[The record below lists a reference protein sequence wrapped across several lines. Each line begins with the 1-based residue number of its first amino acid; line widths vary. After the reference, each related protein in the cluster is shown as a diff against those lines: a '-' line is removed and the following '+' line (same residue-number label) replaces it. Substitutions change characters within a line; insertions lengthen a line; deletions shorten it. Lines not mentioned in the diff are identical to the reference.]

1 MRIFSKHWLLI
12 IITIFLIFL
21 RFYQIPDR
29 FIFDIDV
36 QYQALLAW
44 EHVKNFHP
52 IWIGVSA
59 SNLGYYLGPGIVY
72 VTAMLLKISNG
83 DPIILG
89 YFASLIGVSTS
100 ILFFFILKKLFNYKV
115 AIIGLIL
122 NTFSY
127 FVVFYDRHY
136 WPFAIPLISLLIYF
150 SLVSSWKN
158 KNWLYLGI
166 FLMALSHHIHM
177 SLFIFWP
184 FYLINIFL
192 LKKRLNLKNYLVGG
206 AIYLCVISPLIVFD
220 FNHNF
225 DNLLFPIRYLLN
237 YNPGTGSG
245 LPTLSFLSNI
255 TSSFISF
262 RSNGT
267 VLGLFLIFFILAFSF
282 YKLKNFR
289 NINIAERYLLLVLA
303 ALISIIAVYPGPL
316 QEYYEVILVPF
327 LFMAFSLFLSNLN
340 KVFLSLLLLFFVF
353 QNINYFFRDSYVGLS
368 EKREI
373 ILNIKNEIGNE
384 PFYLDFNSDR
394 DFEGWRYLFQAYG
407 ITPSYSKSDEM
418 FGWIYNKE
426 DKEAPKILIYISNN
440 LKISNNEG
448 VKEIKTK
455 NFKAEIT
462 SL

>member
-44 EHVKNFHP
+44 EQVKNFHP

-289 NINIAERYLLLVLA
+289 NINIAERYLFLVLA
-303 ALISIIAVYPGPL
+303 ALISIIAIYPGPL
-316 QEYYEVILVPF
+316 QEYYGVILVPF

-353 QNINYFFRDSYVGLS
+353 QNTNYFFRDSYVGLS